1 MAKRIYFCSY
11 EVARVA
17 AASLGRAWKCKL
29 RNPGCHVIMSACT
42 ACALLFPSFVTRF
55 AAVGAVRMQFDAGCA
70 VAATRQSLEKC
81 AAARFAENM
90 RAFAIVAAA
99 AAVSF

>member
-1 MAKRIYFCSY
+1 MA
-11 EVARVA
+11 
-17 AASLGRAWKCKL
+17 
-29 RNPGCHVIMSACT
+29 ACT
-42 ACALLFPSFVTRF
+42 ACDLLFPKSFVTLF
-55 AAVGAVRMQFDAGCA
+55 AAVGAVRMQFDAYCA